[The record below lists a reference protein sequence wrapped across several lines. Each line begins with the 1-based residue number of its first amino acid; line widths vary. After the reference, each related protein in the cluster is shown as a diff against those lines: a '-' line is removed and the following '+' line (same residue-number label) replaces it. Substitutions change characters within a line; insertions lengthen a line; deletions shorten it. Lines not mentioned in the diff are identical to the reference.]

1 MMNDLR
7 LIRLAIAL
15 GQHGSFARAAE
26 ALDLSQPSVSRGI
39 AELEHSLGVRLFDRS
54 HKQVLPTA
62 FGRVLLERGAGVLNG
77 AADLRSEIRLLAGLE
92 KGTLS
97 IGAGPFPGETTVPRA
112 LAELV
117 RAHPGLQVQ
126 LTLMDPQQVALE
138 VLAGRLEVGVAD
150 VRGLEREAGLV
161 VEPLPPLRTWLA
173 CRAGHPLARAGAAVT
188 LNQALEYPLATTLL
202 RGDATAL
209 APRGRAALSAG
220 RYGEARAAPQ
230 ITLNSL
236 AAARLIAQHSDTLC
250 IVTADCL
257 PDDTAA
263 GRLVRLPLD
272 LPLLRTHYGVL
283 TLAGRSLAPAAPIF
297 IAHLRR
303 IVAQAR
309 CAEPSEPRE
318 LEVPEASAHSF
329 GTRAGTPETDADGAS
344 DARRRDSARRRS
356 RGPRP

>member
-7 LIRLAIAL
+7 LIRLAIAV

-26 ALDLSQPSVSRGI
+26 ALELSQPSVSRGI
-39 AELEHSLGVRLFDRS
+39 AELEASLGVRLFDRS

-62 FGRVLLERGAGVLNG
+62 FGRVLLERGPAVLNG
-77 AADLRSEIRLLAGLE
+77 AADLRSEIRLMAGLE

-112 LAELV
+112 LAALV

-150 VRGLEREAGLV
+150 VRGLEKESALV

-173 CRAGHPLARAGAAVT
+173 CRTGHPLTRVRGAVT
-188 LNQALEYPLATTLL
+188 LDQALEYPLATTLL
-202 RGDATAL
+202 RAEATAL

-220 RYGEARAAPQ
+220 RHGEARAAPQ

-257 PDDTAA
+257 ADDSAA
-263 GRLVRLPLD
+263 QRLVRLPIE
-272 LPLLRTHYGVL
+272 LPLLRTSYGVL
-283 TLAGRSLAPAAPIF
+283 TLAGRSLAPAAPVF
-297 IAHLRR
+297 IERLRAV
-303 IVAQAR
+303 VAQAGVV
-309 CAEPSEPRE
+309 PR
-318 LEVPEASAHSF
+318 AAAHSPA
-329 GTRAGTPETDADGAS
+329 RAGKQVRPG
-344 DARRRDSARRRS
+344 RR
-356 RGPRP
+356 G

>member
-15 GQHGSFARAAE
+15 GQYGSFARAAE

-39 AELEHSLGVRLFDRS
+39 AELEQSLGVRLFDRS
-54 HKQVLPTA
+54 HKQVVPTA
-62 FGRVLLERGAGVLNG
+62 FGRVLLERGPAVLNG

-117 RAHPGLQVQ
+117 RVHPGLQVQ
-126 LTLMDPQQVALE
+126 LTMMDPQQVALE

-173 CRAGHPLARAGAAVT
+173 CRVGHPLERAGAAVT

-202 RGDATAL
+202 RGEATAL

-236 AAARLIAQHSDTLC
+236 AAARLMAQHSDTLC

-257 PDDTAA
+257 ADDAA
-263 GRLVRLPLD
+263 ARGLVRLPID
-272 LPLLRTHYGVL
+272 LPLLRTSYGVL
-283 TLAGRSLAPAAPIF
+283 TLAGRSLAPAAPVF
-297 IAHLRR
+297 IERLRAV
-303 IVAQAR
+303 VAQ
-309 CAEPSEPRE
+309 S
-318 LEVPEASAHSF
+318 
-329 GTRAGTPETDADGAS
+329 
-344 DARRRDSARRRS
+344 RRS
-356 RGPRP
+356 SREGPARGSLRPVKRS

>member
-1 MMNDLR
+1 MINELR

-39 AELEHSLGVRLFDRS
+39 AELERSLGVRLFDRS

-62 FGRVLLERGAGVLNG
+62 FGRVLLERGPAVLNG
-77 AADLRSEIRLLAGLE
+77 AADLRSEVRLLAGLE

-173 CRAGHPLARAGAAVT
+173 CRAGHPLARAGTDLT

-236 AAARLIAQHSDTLC
+236 AAARLIAQQSDTLC
-250 IVTADCL
+250 IVTDDCL
-257 PDDTAA
+257 ADDADA
-263 GRLVRLPLD
+263 GRLVRLPID
-272 LPLLRTHYGVL
+272 LPLLRTRYGVL
-283 TLAGRSLAPAAPIF
+283 TLAGRSLAPAASAF
-297 IAHLRR
+297 IERLRAV
-303 IVAQAR
+303 VAQAQR
-309 CAEPSEPRE
+309 ESGAGPARPSGKG
-318 LEVPEASAHSF
+318 L
-329 GTRAGTPETDADGAS
+329 T
-344 DARRRDSARRRS
+344 
-356 RGPRP
+356 GPP

>member
-54 HKQVLPTA
+54 HKQVVPTA
-62 FGRVLLERGAGVLNG
+62 FGRVLLERGPAVLNG

-117 RAHPGLQVQ
+117 RAHPRLQVQ

-150 VRGLEREAGLV
+150 VRGLERESALV

-209 APRGRAALSAG
+209 APRGHAALSAG
-220 RYGEARAAPQ
+220 RFGEARAAPQ
-230 ITLNSL
+230 VTLNSL
-236 AAARLIAQHSDTLC
+236 AAARLIARHSDTLC
-250 IVTADCL
+250 IVTDDCL
-257 PDDTAA
+257 ADDDASA
-263 GRLVRLPLD
+263 GQLVRLPID
-272 LPLLRTHYGVL
+272 LPLLRTSYGVL
-283 TLAGRSLAPAAPIF
+283 TLAGRSLAPAAPAF
-297 IAHLRR
+297 IERLRAV
-303 IVAQAR
+303 VAQAQR
-309 CAEPSEPRE
+309 VR
-318 LEVPEASAHSF
+318 
-329 GTRAGTPETDADGAS
+329 GDGA
-344 DARRRDSARRRS
+344 ARSGARPVKRR
-356 RGPRP
+356 

>member
-39 AELEHSLGVRLFDRS
+39 AELEQSLGVRLFDRS

-62 FGRVLLERGAGVLNG
+62 FGRVLLERGPAVLNG

-150 VRGLEREAGLV
+150 VRGLEKESALV

-173 CRAGHPLARAGAAVT
+173 CRAGHALVRAGSAVT
-188 LNQALEYPLATTLL
+188 LKQALEYPLATTLL
-202 RGDATAL
+202 RGEATVL

-220 RYGEARAAPQ
+220 RHGEARAAPQ

-236 AAARLIAQHSDTLC
+236 AAARRIAQHSDTLC

-257 PDDTAA
+257 AEDTAE
-263 GRLVRLPLD
+263 GRLVRLPID
-272 LPLLRTHYGVL
+272 LPQLRTSYGVL
-283 TLAGRSLAPAAPIF
+283 TLAGRSLAPAAPVF
-297 IAHLRR
+297 IEQLRAV
-303 IVAQAR
+303 VAQAR
-309 CAEPSEPRE
+309 RARGADSER
-318 LEVPEASAHSF
+318 ASAPP
-329 GTRAGTPETDADGAS
+329 G
-344 DARRRDSARRRS
+344 RRRRT
-356 RGPRP
+356 GPGQLRPA